1 MQKLERLFAKWG
13 HVVATE
19 VVLGGERR
27 LFTEAVNVTKHTAEQ
42 IQTQLKKHLNG
53 PRRLAEGQETSG
65 SSSIQ
70 QEAYFS
76 ALSRVSSTYVG
87 GDPRYHSDAQF
98 GQWAQSIEDCELAAL
113 RVSQGLTYM

>member
-1 MQKLERLFAKWG
+1 LERLFEKWG

-19 VVLGGERR
+19 VVLGGEHR
-27 LFTEAVNVTKHTAEQ
+27 LLTEAVNVTKHTAEQ
-42 IQTQLKKHLNG
+42 IQNQLKKHLKA
-53 PRRLAEGQETSG
+53 PRRRAEGQETSG
-65 SSSIQ
+65 SSVIQ

-98 GQWAQSIEDCELAAL
+98 DQWAQSIENCELAAL
-113 RVSQGLTYM
+113 YVRQKLTNK